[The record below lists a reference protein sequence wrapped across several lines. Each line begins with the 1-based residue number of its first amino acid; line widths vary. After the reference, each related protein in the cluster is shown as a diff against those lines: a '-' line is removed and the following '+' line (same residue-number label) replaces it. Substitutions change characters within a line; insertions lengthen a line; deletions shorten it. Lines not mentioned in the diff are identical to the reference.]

1 MLKRA
6 VIFLGTATSL
16 GMGWWML
23 LLMREA
29 VNMDYARTIFILVLS
44 IVFVVISWV
53 MFPHVVEYLTGGD
66 ECNDSSW
73 RVVQLI
79 QLLLLTRR

>member
-1 MLKRA
+1 MLKRL

-16 GMGWWML
+16 GIWWWML
-23 LLMREA
+23 LLLREA

-44 IVFVVISWV
+44 ILFVVISWV
-53 MFPHVVEYLTGGD
+53 MFPHVVEYLTDSD
-66 ECNDSSW
+66 ERNDSSW

>member
-16 GMGWWML
+16 GIWWWML

-53 MFPHVVEYLTGGD
+53 MFPHVVEYLAGSD
-66 ECNDSSW
+66 ERNDSSW

>member
-16 GMGWWML
+16 GIWWWML
-23 LLMREA
+23 LLMRET

-53 MFPHVVEYLTGGD
+53 MFPHVVEYLTGSD

-79 QLLLLTRR
+79 QLLLLTGR